1 MELPSFLRRS
11 PHTIKT
17 VVLSFTS
24 ADDLNK
30 QILSLQ
36 AEEIVDIIPY
46 KTTKT
51 DMGDSQVLSSVLI
64 VLNHK
69 E

>member
-1 MELPSFLRRS
+1 MELPSFLRRT
-11 PHTIKT
+11 PQTLKT

-24 ADDLNK
+24 AEDLNK

-36 AEEIVDIIPY
+36 AEEIVDIISY
-46 KTTKT
+46 KTEKT
-51 DMGDSQVLSSVLI
+51 NMGDSLVLTSVLI
-64 VLNHK
+64 ILNNK